1 MLLARSAPEGEADE
15 TGVKA
20 DVDTRRS
27 AVGGR
32 ADVVATWP
40 ESPLLAISGLTA
52 LGNGMFI
59 LSAWRFQPRSQ
70 GIYRRD
76 FMIRLELNLYCL

>member
-20 DVDTRRS
+20 DIDTRRS

-32 ADVVATWP
+32 ADVSATWS
-40 ESPLLAISGLTA
+40 ESPLLAEAVEKVSEGKIFET
-52 LGNGMFI
+52 
-59 LSAWRFQPRSQ
+59 
-70 GIYRRD
+70 
-76 FMIRLELNLYCL
+76 MIQSSVLH

>member
-1 MLLARSAPEGEADE
+1 MLLARSALEGEADE
-15 TGVKA
+15 TDEKA

-40 ESPLLAISGLTA
+40 ESPLLATSGS
-52 LGNGMFI
+52 
-59 LSAWRFQPRSQ
+59 SAASSAP
-70 GIYRRD
+70 
-76 FMIRLELNLYCL
+76 